1 MPLMAVERE
10 ENGRE
15 GCACACGWRE
25 KKREERRGRERESG
39 EHAAKRVIESRARS
53 LLYRPPYAYPV
64 PFPQHPTPYSP
75 FLSLS
80 VSTFPS
86 QTTRHRYFFLSD
98 FSPSVFIFRRSASAD
113 TDHRGTEKK
122 EGKKS
127 ASVHRPRAKGKFS
140 FSRGKGGG
148 LINIIGYQIP
158 LAAGSY

>member
-1 MPLMAVERE
+1 MAVERE

-86 QTTRHRYFFLSD
+86 QTTSYFFLSD

>member
-1 MPLMAVERE
+1 MNGGWKTEPNGGRGVPLMAVERE

-80 VSTFPS
+80 PSPPFPPKPPDTAIFSYPIFLHPSSFSDDRHRPTPITEEQRKRKGRNRRPFIVRARKENFPS
-86 QTTRHRYFFLSD
+86 LGG
-98 FSPSVFIFRRSASAD
+98 
-113 TDHRGTEKK
+113 RGE
-122 EGKKS
+122 
-127 ASVHRPRAKGKFS
+127 A
-140 FSRGKGGG
+140 
-148 LINIIGYQIP
+148 
-158 LAAGSY
+158 

>member
-1 MPLMAVERE
+1 MNGGWKTEPNGGRGVPLMAVERE

-80 VSTFPS
+80 PSPPFPPKPPATFSYPIFLHPSSFSDDRHRPIPITEEQRKRKGRNRRPFIVRARKENFPS
-86 QTTRHRYFFLSD
+86 LGG
-98 FSPSVFIFRRSASAD
+98 
-113 TDHRGTEKK
+113 RGE
-122 EGKKS
+122 
-127 ASVHRPRAKGKFS
+127 A
-140 FSRGKGGG
+140 
-148 LINIIGYQIP
+148 
-158 LAAGSY
+158 